1 MVLVP
6 SSIRNY
12 VYLDCVYLLF
22 IKEELRSASL
32 DPQTPFLFH
41 QMSHNIKNILFY
53 ENNTKIELR
62 EKARKNRRF
71 VLKGKG

>member
-1 MVLVP
+1 
-6 SSIRNY
+6 
-12 VYLDCVYLLF
+12 
-22 IKEELRSASL
+22 
-32 DPQTPFLFH
+32 
-41 QMSHNIKNILFY
+41 MSHNIKNILFY